1 MAILDRYR
9 GGLKT
14 LNMFA
19 PDNHSNICRITLAP
33 HRSVVYHMEDKKCS
47 KTS

>member
-1 MAILDRYR
+1 MAILDRHR
-9 GGLKT
+9 DGFDR
-14 LNMFA
+14 FA
-19 PDNHSNICRITLAP
+19 PDNNSNICGRITLAP